1 MLSNSESES
10 FYTLES
16 LMEKCKK
23 EKNEKILKIITPY
36 IEKIRNLSN
45 DIKKKENLI
54 LYSNLKINKIKDEY
68 DELTKE
74 LLEEEN
80 NLIETYISAIEK
92 EEFYLSPANLEIKEL
107 AERARDKK
115 LKYSKMINNYD
126 NDKLYMDKRE
136 QELQDRINSLPEN
149 EHNLFL
155 ILKEYILNDKDINKI
170 KNDLELLSDDNN
182 NKYDDIIRENKPFIK
197 ETKNKMKDK
206 KNEINDARDEINNNY
221 EKRARKSMNHINFN
235 NNISIIKTHR
245 DENDNSNNNSILDNS
260 SNNSFLF
267 NNSELNKTNSSIQ
280 NNKLTNVNKTYY
292 LKTNKPFYNK
302 QFSNKSGSINNG
314 SNNTFKIKNN
324 SNILNTDSSD
334 KININ
339 NKNNK
344 RKDVYICKRLLKN
357 YCNKYNDKNN
367 NKFMLDLKMKEKK
380 KNQSVPKSL
389 YEQRRIIREGLND
402 YIYVNGNRYKQSL
415 IGKATNTVNGV
426 Y

>member
-1 MLSNSESES
+1 MLSYSESES

-23 EKNEKILKIITPY
+23 EKNEKILKIIAPY

-235 NNISIIKTHR
+235 NNMSIIKTHR

>member
-1 MLSNSESES
+1 MLSYSESES

-23 EKNEKILKIITPY
+23 EKNEKILKIIAPY

-235 NNISIIKTHR
+235 NNMSIIKTHR

-280 NNKLTNVNKTYY
+280 NNKLTNLNKTYY
-292 LKTNKPFYNK
+292 LRTNKPFYNK

>member
-23 EKNEKILKIITPY
+23 EKNEKILKIIAPY

-107 AERARDKK
+107 SERARDKK

-235 NNISIIKTHR
+235 NNKSIIKTHR

-280 NNKLTNVNKTYY
+280 NNKLTNLNKTYY
-292 LKTNKPFYNK
+292 LRTNKPFYNK

>member
-23 EKNEKILKIITPY
+23 EKNEKILKIIAPY

-235 NNISIIKTHR
+235 NNMSIIKTHR

-402 YIYVNGNRYKQSL
+402 YIYINGNRYKQSL

>member
-23 EKNEKILKIITPY
+23 EKNEKILKIIAPY

-235 NNISIIKTHR
+235 NNMSIIKTHR

-280 NNKLTNVNKTYY
+280 NNKLTNLNKTYY
-292 LKTNKPFYNK
+292 LRTNKPFYNK

>member
-23 EKNEKILKIITPY
+23 EKNEKILKIIAPY

-235 NNISIIKTHR
+235 NNMSIIKTHR

-280 NNKLTNVNKTYY
+280 NNKLTNLNKTYY
-292 LKTNKPFYNK
+292 LRTNKPFYNK

-314 SNNTFKIKNN
+314 SNNTFKLKNN

-334 KININ
+334 KINVN

>member
-23 EKNEKILKIITPY
+23 EKNEKILKIIAPY

-206 KNEINDARDEINNNY
+206 KNEINDVRDEINNNY

-235 NNISIIKTHR
+235 NNMSIIKTHR

-280 NNKLTNVNKTYY
+280 NNKLTNLNKTYY
-292 LKTNKPFYNK
+292 LRTNKPFYNK

-314 SNNTFKIKNN
+314 SNNTFKLKNN

>member
-23 EKNEKILKIITPY
+23 EKNEKILKIIIPY

-107 AERARDKK
+107 SERARDKK

-235 NNISIIKTHR
+235 NNMSIIKTHR

-280 NNKLTNVNKTYY
+280 NNKLTNLNKTYY
-292 LKTNKPFYNK
+292 LRTNKPFYNK

>member
-23 EKNEKILKIITPY
+23 EKNEKILKIIAPY

-235 NNISIIKTHR
+235 NNMSIIKTHR

>member
-16 LMEKCKK
+16 LMEICKK
-23 EKNEKILKIITPY
+23 EKNEKILKIIAPY

-235 NNISIIKTHR
+235 NNMSIIKTHR

-280 NNKLTNVNKTYY
+280 NNKLTNLNKTYY
-292 LKTNKPFYNK
+292 LRTNKPFYNK

-402 YIYVNGNRYKQSL
+402 YIYINGNRYKQSL

>member
-23 EKNEKILKIITPY
+23 EKNEKILKIIAPY

-235 NNISIIKTHR
+235 NNMSIIKTHR

-280 NNKLTNVNKTYY
+280 NNKLTNLNKTYY
-292 LKTNKPFYNK
+292 LRTNKPFYNK

-334 KININ
+334 KINVN

>member
-23 EKNEKILKIITPY
+23 EKNEKILKIINPY
-36 IEKIRNLSN
+36 LEKIRNLSN

-107 AERARDKK
+107 SERARDKK

-235 NNISIIKTHR
+235 NNMSIIKTHR

-292 LKTNKPFYNK
+292 LRTNKPFYNK
-302 QFSNKSGSINNG
+302 QFSNKSSSINNG

>member
-23 EKNEKILKIITPY
+23 EKNEKILKIINPY

-235 NNISIIKTHR
+235 NNMSIIRTHR

-280 NNKLTNVNKTYY
+280 NNKLTNLNKTYY
-292 LKTNKPFYNK
+292 LRTNKPFYNK

-314 SNNTFKIKNN
+314 SNNTFKLKNN